1 MLAFLKMSRMIL
13 SILSRRFSL
22 SLVYLG
28 QWRKRWFN
36 VSISIPQMRIELT
49 VSKKLCL
56 NLWSLK
62 WLRTTRRRVRKIS
75 PFVWLTWRTS
85 LLRGLIKFKI
95 FFLKVEYE
103 GELRISEFDLFHSTN
118 ADRKKELRKKLFL
131 TLTH

>member
-75 PFVWLTWRTS
+75 PFVWLTLRTS